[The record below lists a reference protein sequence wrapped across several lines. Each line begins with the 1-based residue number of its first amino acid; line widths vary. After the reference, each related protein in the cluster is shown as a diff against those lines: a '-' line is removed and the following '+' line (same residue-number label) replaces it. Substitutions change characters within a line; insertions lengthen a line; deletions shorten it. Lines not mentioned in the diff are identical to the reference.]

1 MREHGR
7 YDNDFIMGNVTNNLA
22 AKPIDEPEDKAIVR
36 LAITYGVLRRLGFSE
51 GRAEECLRAINGVDM
66 DDAFEWVR
74 LRNRIRGLFPE
85 TRFSFISI
93 ATRMNLG
100 PVKVSVM
107 VVNAYTSAYSL
118 ECRSRRA
125 KDANDSEDSSYRS
138 SDASEV
144 RHRVAFHQ
152 VSPSQPKS
160 RPQVGVRC
168 KCTRIYSRADDAR
181 DISYSVGDLG

>member
-1 MREHGR
+1 
-7 YDNDFIMGNVTNNLA
+7 MGNVANNPA

-85 TRFSFISI
+85 TRSSFISI

-100 PVKVSVM
+100 FAKVSVM
-107 VVNAYTSAYSL
+107 VVIGLYLCLLT
-118 ECRSRRA
+118 
-125 KDANDSEDSSYRS
+125 
-138 SDASEV
+138 
-144 RHRVAFHQ
+144 RV
-152 VSPSQPKS
+152 
-160 RPQVGVRC
+160 
-168 KCTRIYSRADDAR
+168 
-181 DISYSVGDLG
+181 